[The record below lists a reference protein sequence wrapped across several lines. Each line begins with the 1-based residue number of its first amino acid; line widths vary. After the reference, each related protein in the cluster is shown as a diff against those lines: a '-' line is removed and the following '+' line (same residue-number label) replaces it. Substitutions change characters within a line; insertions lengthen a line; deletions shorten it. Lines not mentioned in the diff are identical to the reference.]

1 MLCRQIATFYE
12 GLGIA
17 SRVNSS
23 NFIDKAGCVGYYILS
38 LGLKKTCSLL
48 SATRS
53 GTTGKNFSKATGQKT
68 IMPDDLSLLL
78 SPQEIDDKVAALAEQ
93 ISRDY
98 KDRDLVMIGVLK
110 GAFIFLADLS
120 RKLTIPAAI
129 DFVWCSS
136 YGGGDT
142 STENV
147 LRISGI
153 RTDIS
158 GKDVLIVEDI
168 LDTGITIRDLLAYLR
183 SFYPNSIGVCVFIDK
198 NERRSTDVKADYA
211 GHFVEKGFLVG
222 YGLDYAEQYRHLPA
236 IYEVATS

>member
-1 MLCRQIATFYE
+1 
-12 GLGIA
+12 
-17 SRVNSS
+17 
-23 NFIDKAGCVGYYILS
+23 
-38 LGLKKTCSLL
+38 
-48 SATRS
+48 
-53 GTTGKNFSKATGQKT
+53 
-68 IMPDDLSLLL
+68 MPDDLSLLL

-98 KDRDLVMIGVLK
+98 KDRDLVLIGVLK
-110 GAFIFLADLS
+110 GAFMFLADLS
-120 RKLTIPAAI
+120 RKLTIPATI

-168 LDTGITIRDLLAYLR
+168 LDTGITIRDLLTYLR
-183 SFYPNSIGVCVFIDK
+183 SFHPSSLGVCVFIDK
-198 NERRSTDVKADYA
+198 HERRSTDVTADYA
-211 GHFVEKGFLVG
+211 GHFAEKGFLVG

-236 IYEVATS
+236 VYEMTTS